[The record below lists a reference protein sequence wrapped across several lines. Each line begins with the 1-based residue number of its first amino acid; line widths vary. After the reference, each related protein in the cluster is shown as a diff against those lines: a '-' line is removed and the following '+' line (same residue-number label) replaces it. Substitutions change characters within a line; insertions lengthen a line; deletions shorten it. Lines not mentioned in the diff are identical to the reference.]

1 MALAAS
7 IHDLLLDGKGGSM
20 ALADAAAVS
29 GQRWLHLDYTRD
41 GARRS
46 LDGLGCL
53 KPQVVEALLSAET
66 RPRCSRIDSG
76 TLILLRGVNL
86 TPGAAPEDMI
96 SIRLWLDGDLLVS
109 SEKRRLQSLSDVM
122 VALGQGD
129 GPQSLSAL
137 IVRLVE
143 GLVMRA
149 ETVISQLEDQL
160 DDIEEQVRLA
170 PSIALRHKLT
180 DLRRRCIVLQR
191 FLSPQRDAIA
201 VLSQEQPGGP
211 FAESERLTL
220 REAGDR
226 LQRLLDSMMV
236 VREHATLAAEDLEGQ
251 QADRLNQRMYLLA
264 VITGI
269 FLPVSVL
276 TGLFGVNVGG
286 MPGLDNERAFA
297 FLAGSLLVLMLV
309 VGLYMRR
316 NRWL

>member
-1 MALAAS
+1 MSEASS
-7 IHDLLLDGKGGSM
+7 IHDLQLDGHGGARAS
-20 ALADAAAVS
+20 AES
-29 GQRWLHLDYTRD
+29 GTQSGPRWLHLDYTRE
-41 GARRS
+41 GARRH
-46 LDGLGCL
+46 LVELRQL

-66 RPRCSRIDSG
+66 RPRCTRIDSG

-122 VALGQGD
+122 VALGRGD

-137 IVRLVE
+137 ITQLVE
-143 GLVMRA
+143 GLVLRA
-149 ETVISQLEDQL
+149 ETVIGQLEDQL
-160 DDIEEQVRLA
+160 DEVEAQVRLA
-170 PSIALRHKLT
+170 PGVGLRHQLT

-201 VLSQEQPGGP
+201 LLAQEVAGGP

-264 VITGI
+264 IITGI

-286 MPGLDNERAFA
+286 MPGIDNERAFSI
-297 FLAGSLLVLMLV
+297 LAGTLVLLMLL

>member
-1 MALAAS
+1 MSVLAS
-7 IHDLLLDGKGGSM
+7 VHDLRLDGHGG
-20 ALADAAAVS
+20 ANTADSDGIS
-29 GQRWLHLDYTRD
+29 GQRWLHLDYTAN

-46 LDGLGCL
+46 LTELGTL

-109 SEKRRLQSLSDVM
+109 TEKRRLQSLSDVLNS
-122 VALGQGD
+122 LGQGD
-129 GPQSLSAL
+129 GPQTLTAL
-137 IVRLVE
+137 ITRLVE
-143 GLVMRA
+143 GLVARA

-160 DDIEEQVRLA
+160 DTIEAQLRVA
-170 PSIALRHKLT
+170 PAMPLQTQLT
-180 DLRRRCIVLQR
+180 ELRRRCVVLQR
-191 FLSPQRDAIA
+191 FLAPQRDAIGL
-201 VLSQEQPGGP
+201 LSQEGGTVSFP
-211 FAESERLTL
+211 ESERLTL

-236 VREHATLAAEDLEGQ
+236 VREHATLAAEELAGQ
-251 QADRLNQRMYLLA
+251 QADRLNRRLYLLA

-286 MPGLDNERAFA
+286 MPGIDNDQAFA
-297 FLAGSLLVLMLV
+297 MLAGSLIFLMLL